1 MRKILRPAFMG
12 LLFVL
17 CGGILFDP
25 FWWYRLVH
33 QRQYLSWDLWLEPVN
48 YAGSLFWSIFF
59 TVVTIYSVLVLS
71 KTEVPD
77 KLISRSRD
85 FWDEWVLGLRRWRIY
100 FVILFVMAVG
110 LWTAGLRS
118 HDEQALQKTMRE
130 TQESLEKSKLEI
142 EKWSK
147 DSANKN
153 KPPLSE
159 PTAFLFLDRDVVES
173 LYGQYSPDLQRTAV
187 IEEITS
193 SREIRGEIS
202 VEDFLKTSA
211 GQQFFQK
218 EVSQYQNSPK
228 TPERELKDVV
238 GYLSERSLLNRFNG
252 LEPRSDDLKNLDQ
265 ATHLLTSRYGIV
277 INDKKLRSLR
287 DSLLSEE
294 IAFLEKRLASLKG
307 IVLVEG
313 DWVVQ
318 SVGDGYKLRSPFVEN
333 VTNPAMCEVKLH
345 RDGVPTRTRDIL
357 DSLNGKPI
365 RLSMLGNVVVGLS
378 ESSRSIQLTPI
389 AAY

>member
-1 MRKILRPAFMG
+1 MG
-12 LLFVL
+12 
-17 CGGILFDP
+17 
-25 FWWYRLVH
+25 
-33 QRQYLSWDLWLEPVN
+33 
-48 YAGSLFWSIFF
+48 
-59 TVVTIYSVLVLS
+59 
-71 KTEVPD
+71 
-77 KLISRSRD
+77 
-85 FWDEWVLGLRRWRIY
+85 
-100 FVILFVMAVG
+100 VG

-118 HDEQALQKTMRE
+118 GDEQALQKTMRE
-130 TQESLEKSKLEI
+130 TQESLEKSKREV
-142 EKWSK
+142 EKWRK
-147 DSANKN
+147 DSADKN

-187 IEEITS
+187 IEEITD
-193 SREIRGEIS
+193 SREIRGEVS

-211 GQQFFQK
+211 GQQFLQK
-218 EVSQYQNSPK
+218 QISQYQNSPK
-228 TPERELKDVV
+228 TPERKLKDVV

-252 LEPRSDDLKNLDQ
+252 LEPRSDELKNLDQ

-294 IAFLEKRLASLKG
+294 IASLEKRLASLKG

-318 SVGDGYKLRSPFVEN
+318 SLGDGYRLRSPFVEN
-333 VTNPAMCEVKLH
+333 VTHPAICEVKLH
-345 RDGVPTRTRDIL
+345 RDEVPTRTRDIL
-357 DSLNGKPI
+357 DSLSGKPI

>member
-1 MRKILRPAFMG
+1 MWRDDI
-12 LLFVL
+12 
-17 CGGILFDP
+17 DP

-33 QRQYLSWDLWLEPVN
+33 QRQYLSWDLWLEPAN
-48 YAGSLFWSIFF
+48 YAISLLWTIFF

-71 KTEVPD
+71 KTELPD
-77 KLISRSRD
+77 RLLSGSKS
-85 FWDEWVLGLRRWRIY
+85 FWDDWVVGRKRWRIY
-100 FVILFVMAVG
+100 VVILLVMGVG

-118 HDEQALQKTMRE
+118 GDEQALQKTMRE
-130 TQESLEKSKLEI
+130 TQESLEKSKREV
-142 EKWSK
+142 EKWRK
-147 DSANKN
+147 DSADKN

-187 IEEITS
+187 IEEITD
-193 SREIRGEIS
+193 SREIRGEVS

-211 GQQFFQK
+211 GQQFLQK
-218 EVSQYQNSPK
+218 QISQYQNSPK
-228 TPERELKDVV
+228 TPERKLKDVV

-252 LEPRSDDLKNLDQ
+252 LEPRSDELKNLDQ

-294 IAFLEKRLASLKG
+294 IASLEKRLASLKG

-318 SVGDGYKLRSPFVEN
+318 SLGDGYRLRSPFVEN
-333 VTNPAMCEVKLH
+333 VTHPAICEVKLH
-345 RDGVPTRTRDIL
+345 RDEVPTRTRDIL
-357 DSLNGKPI
+357 DSLSGKPI